1 VPGRCFGWPLVIGGV
16 PVLKVEGKN
25 GATYWADQGKF
36 ALSAGERSVMEQILG
51 RLNGKSPTT
60 ASLAQSSAYQEAQHL
75 LVRGD
80 ARLLEYVYSELV
92 GEHEPISGFRP
103 VPARSIEN
111 LVKAVFNLPR
121 KADRPVARDRPRRGC
136 PDQDRG

>member
-1 VPGRCFGWPLVIGGV
+1 MIVTRKALEGMLAGHDREVIHGNRV
-16 PVLKVEGKN
+16 QFLE
-25 GATYWADQGKF
+25 
-36 ALSAGERSVMEQILG
+36 
-51 RLNGKSPTT
+51 
-60 ASLAQSSAYQEAQHL
+60 
-75 LVRGD
+75 RGD
-80 ARLLEYVYSELV
+80 ARLLEDVYSEVV

-111 LVKAVFNLPR
+111 LVKAVFNLLR